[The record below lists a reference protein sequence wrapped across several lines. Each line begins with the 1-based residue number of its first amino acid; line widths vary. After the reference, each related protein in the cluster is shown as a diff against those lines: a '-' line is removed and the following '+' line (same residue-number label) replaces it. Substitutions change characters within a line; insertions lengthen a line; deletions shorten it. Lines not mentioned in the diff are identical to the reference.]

1 VPKTNFAALNQTTST
16 TNLLILLVYFQK
28 MVALLPRRGHY
39 SSKHKPHGGLS
50 MRPISQLLTDDV
62 AATVRAEYF
71 ELGIVNVSTLS
82 EAIRLR
88 HEREN
93 VALEDIA
100 EMVMDQAQIIGAP
113 MEFYTPRTGEEVN
126 RVNGRKHSA
135 LGRANLL

>member
-1 VPKTNFAALNQTTST
+1 
-16 TNLLILLVYFQK
+16 
-28 MVALLPRRGHY
+28 
-39 SSKHKPHGGLS
+39 